1 MRPSTANVQPP
12 GPAPRE
18 APAVGSAEGGPQPR
32 LTLFFDG
39 LCPVCAREMAFLRR
53 RDRAGRLA
61 FVDIAEPAFDPRKW
75 GLSLPDLVGRMH
87 AVDVDGRV
95 IDGPEVFRRA
105 YAAVGL
111 GWLMSWT
118 AWPGLRTLADVGYRL
133 FARIRPRLSR
143 FECGDRCS
151 LAERPRKLHSSP

>member
-1 MRPSTANVQPP
+1 MQPSTVQTRPSD
-12 GPAPRE
+12 PAPLVRL
-18 APAVGSAEGGPQPR
+18 PAEPSDRRPPTR

-53 RDRAGRLA
+53 RDRTGRLA
-61 FVDIAEPAFDPRKW
+61 FIDIAEPAFDPRPW
-75 GLSLPDLVGRMH
+75 GLTLPDLVGRMH

-105 YAAVGL
+105 YSAVGL
-111 GWLMSWT
+111 GWLLAWT
-118 AWPGLRTLADVGYRL
+118 SWPGLRTVADVGYRL

-143 FECGDRCS
+143 FECTDRCD
-151 LAERPRKLHSSP
+151 LTPRRGR